1 MAPRRLKKGS
11 SKKTTR
17 KKPSLDLTHSQY
29 AKFDTRGL
37 PEGFDPHKF
46 YEYRLPTL
54 AATADGLESFIYKYI
69 PWSII
74 RSFAVAIDPLYEF
87 KVGAHQITPANRTK
101 WRQNASV
108 LQLRYSDTYRD
119 HVDYGQIPNYL
130 NVTGCWSPFLVN
142 ISQPVLGYPQLGVPL
157 PTQDPLSDYLKDT
170 THRTRL
176 HGSEQGTLELF
187 KGYINSPPR
196 TLLGDRSRYQTFSQT
211 TPDYE
216 ANCVAHGCRSQY
228 LTYGSDQTRVVFYP
242 TAATLSAS
250 VHNSL
255 RTSEIAYNKALAQK
269 HVLGLV
275 KNWSPL
281 KRDYNLYRNAVE
293 LRDLPRS
300 ISSLY
305 KTLGDLKKLYVS
317 LTSQPLT
324 RKAVFDLKGVAK
336 DVPGEYLSYHFGWK
350 QTYRDL
356 TDLYALP
363 EKLSKRYS
371 FLIKRAGKP
380 TSFRSK
386 ITLSSAEKDVSG
398 FAYSTGNIFLEE
410 TSTKS
415 RIERE
420 HELRL
425 VINATFDFPP
435 LNVPHFRWREFLE
448 RVGVVPRPTDLYNL
462 TPWTWLIDYFTGL
475 GNYVEII
482 DNINHDPNLV
492 NWGLLTVV
500 TRGKLITDFK
510 SKTSMRSTITVQP
523 NAGVTVTSYDETM
536 HQSIFSYDCQTR
548 SDVSTLMSM
557 NETSVP
563 TSLSAYQKSIL
574 GALLLQRTGES
585 RAGSFRPRS

>member
-1 MAPRRLKKGS
+1 MAPRKLTKSGS
-11 SKKTTR
+11 NKSISKK
-17 KKPSLDLTHSQY
+17 PNLDLSHSQY

-69 PWSII
+69 PWSLI
-74 RSFAVAIDPLYEF
+74 RSFAIAIDPLYEF

-108 LQLRYSDTYRD
+108 LQKRFVDEYRD
-119 HVDYGQIPNYL
+119 HYDAGQIPNYR
-130 NVTGCWSPFLVN
+130 NVTGCWSPFLDDRTVY
-142 ISQPVLGYPQLGVPL
+142 IAPILATPLGDQEAL
-157 PTQDPLSDYLKDT
+157 PDYLKDT

-196 TLLGDRSRYQTFSQT
+196 TLRGDRSRYYYFSVV
-211 TPDYE
+211 TPAYDS
-216 ANCVAHGCRSQY
+216 ACMAQGCRAQY
-228 LTYGSDQTRVVFYP
+228 YNWGHNLTRKEFYP

-250 VHNSL
+250 THSSL
-255 RTSEIAYNKALAQK
+255 RVAEIAYNKALAQK
-269 HVLGLV
+269 HVLGMV
-275 KNWSPL
+275 KGWSPL
-281 KRDYNLYRNAVE
+281 KRDYSLYRNAVE

-300 ISSLY
+300 ITSLY
-305 KTLGDLKKLYVS
+305 KTLGDLKKVYTS

-324 RKAVFDLKGVAK
+324 RKAVFSLTGLAK

-350 QTYRDL
+350 QLYRDL

-380 TSFRSK
+380 TTFRSK

-398 FAYSTGNIFLEE
+398 FLYSTGGIFLEE

-425 VINATFDFPP
+425 VVNATFDFPP
-435 LNVPHFRWREFLE
+435 INVPRFRSREFLE
-448 RVGVVPRPTDLYNL
+448 RVGVIPRPTDLYNL

-500 TRGKLITDFK
+500 TRGKLITDFT
-510 SKTSMRSTITVQP
+510 SKTSMRETVTVEP
-523 NAGVTVTSYDETM
+523 NAGVATTTYSDET
-536 HQSIFSYDCQTR
+536 HTSIFSYDCQTR
-548 SDVSTLMSM
+548 QDVSTLMSM